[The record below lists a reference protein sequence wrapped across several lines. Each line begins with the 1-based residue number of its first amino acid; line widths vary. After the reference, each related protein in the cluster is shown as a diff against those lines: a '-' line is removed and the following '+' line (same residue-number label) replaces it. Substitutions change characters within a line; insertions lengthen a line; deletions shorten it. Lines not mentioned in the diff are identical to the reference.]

1 MKKNIWIVFFLF
13 IFAFVVLFNKKLV
26 EKYFTYKFSNW
37 VEKKV
42 IFDKFKFEYP
52 NKISINSLKIKNSN
66 PTYFDYIFEA
76 DQIDIDFDLKS
87 FLFSELVIINSLT
100 ITKPSFFLEL
110 IEKKSNLNKSK
121 AEEKNIIFED
131 NIGVAKKINENLPDK
146 IWPTKKKDI
155 NFVILK
161 SYLSNGTAFIRI
173 SSIADLSKIRL
184 SNFEFG
190 KTGNEEGYQHYKDV
204 LRMML
209 FDIFAKVRNKDKKRI
224 LKEIYKF

>member
-1 MKKNIWIVFFLF
+1 MKKNLWIIFCFLF
-13 IFAFVVLFNKKLV
+13 LLGSIVLFNKKLV
-26 EKYFTYKFSNW
+26 EEYFTYKLSSW

-52 NKISINSLKIKNSN
+52 NRISINSIKIKNSN

-76 DQIDIDFDLKS
+76 EQININFDLKS

-110 IEKKSNLNKSK
+110 IEKKSDLDKSIDK
-121 AEEKNIIFED
+121 EKIIFED

-161 SYLSNGTAFIRI
+161 SYLSNGIAFIRI
-173 SSIADLSKIRL
+173 SSIPDLSKIRL

-209 FDIFAKVRNKDKKRI
+209 FDIFARVRSNDKKRI